1 LGMTIR
7 SGEWPGRGRLPVS
20 SFVGR
25 VRELDELSRLIRLS
39 RLVTL
44 IGPGGAG
51 KTRLAQEVARRRRA
65 RDPDGS
71 YVADFTDLAD
81 ARLLVAEL
89 GRALGLPA
97 VVADE
102 RAAEQ
107 LLAEI
112 GARRLLLVLDNCD
125 HVVADC
131 ARLAGALLGSCPGLR
146 LLATSRETLGL
157 TGEVVWAVPRLRPE
171 EGARLFAER
180 ARARRPGFVATG
192 GDRELIDRI
201 CGRLEGIPLAIELA
215 AARMAV
221 MSPAEILAGLDDRL
235 GFLVAAGRGTP
246 PRHQALAST
255 LAWSYDLLA
264 GEEQRLFR
272 RLSVFAG
279 GFDLAAAEQ
288 LAGGS
293 AGLLGRLVDK
303 SMVFLAPL
311 AGPPTRYAMLET
323 LREYGRERLDDSG
336 EAAAAGDEHL
346 RLFLRRAEE
355 AFALRRSTGS
365 PAALHQLDPDLD
377 NIRAALGYAAQHDP
391 DAGLRLVA
399 ATREIWLRLGQSEGF
414 RWAGLFLD
422 RCPEPDLARAWA
434 LVCFSNLGSTT
445 GRFADATR
453 AAADAFAVGEAFDE
467 VGVQAWG
474 AYLLGF
480 AGLLQADTALARRW
494 LTESI
499 RLHSGSGDRA
509 GLGQA
514 VAQMDFTFGL
524 LLGDFGQARTLLT
537 QALDLFGQVADD
549 RGRAMALTWLGFVDV
564 FDGGPDE
571 AGRNF
576 REALRILLPM
586 RDVLILTFAL
596 VGQALR
602 LPDARCVQALRLAA
616 AASGI
621 RERAGAPFPP
631 AFAEPIAGIRQ
642 RAVARI
648 GAHEADRHWAEAA
661 KLPAEHAVALA
672 LASPGRAGPA
682 GSPDTGPAAPPLS
695 AREAQIAGLV
705 ARGSANA
712 EIAARLHLSRR
723 TVENHLLHI
732 FTKLGLENRT
742 QLAAWFLSLREPA
755 PPGGAE

>member
-1 LGMTIR
+1 
-7 SGEWPGRGRLPVS
+7 LPVS

-25 VRELDELSRLIRLS
+25 AWELDELSRLIRSS

-44 IGPGGAG
+44 IGPGGVG
-51 KTRLAQEVARRRRA
+51 KTRLAREVARRRRA

-89 GRALGLPA
+89 RQALGLPA
-97 VVADE
+97 AVADE
-102 RAAEQ
+102 RAMEQ
-107 LLAEI
+107 VLGEI
-112 GARRLLLVLDNCD
+112 GARRLLLVLDNCE
-125 HVVADC
+125 HVAAEA
-131 ARLAGALLGSCPGLR
+131 ARLAGALLASCPGLR
-146 LLATSRETLGL
+146 LLAASRETLGL
-157 TGEVVWAVPRLRPE
+157 IGEVVWAVPPLRPDE
-171 EGARLFAER
+171 AVRLFAER

-192 GDRELIDRI
+192 GDRELVERI
-201 CGRLEGIPLAIELA
+201 CRRLEGIPLAIELA

-255 LAWSYDLLA
+255 LAWSYDLLT
-264 GEEQRLFR
+264 GEEQRFFR

-279 GFDLAAAEQ
+279 GFDLSAAGQ
-288 LAGGS
+288 LGGGS

-303 SMVFLAPL
+303 SMVFLAPFP
-311 AGPPTRYAMLET
+311 GPPSRYAMLET

-355 AFALRRSTGS
+355 ASALRRSAGS
-365 PAALHQLDPDLD
+365 PAGLHQLDPDLD
-377 NIRAALGYAAQHDP
+377 NIRAALGYARRNDP
-391 DAGLRLVA
+391 RAGLRLVA

-414 RWAGLFLD
+414 RWAGLFLE

-434 LVCFSNLGSTT
+434 LVCFSHLGSTT

-453 AAADAFAVGEAFDE
+453 AAADALALGEALDE

-480 AGLLQADTALARRW
+480 ASILQADTATAQRW

-499 RLHSGSGDRA
+499 RLHNDSGDRA
-509 GLGQA
+509 GLAQA
-514 VAQMDFTFGL
+514 IAQMGSSCIL
-524 LLGDFGQARTLLT
+524 LLGDSAQARALLAE
-537 QALDLFGQVADD
+537 ALDLFGQVRDD
-549 RGRAMALTWLGFVDV
+549 RGRAMALTWLGFVEV
-564 FDGGPDE
+564 ADGRPDE
-571 AGRNF
+571 AGRHLG
-576 REALRILLPM
+576 EALRILLPM
-586 RDVLILTFAL
+586 RDVLLLTFAL
-596 VGQALR
+596 LGEALR
-602 LPDARCVQALRLAA
+602 MPDTRCVQALRLAA

-621 RERAGAPFPP
+621 RQRAGAPFPP
-631 AFAEPIAGIRQ
+631 AAAELIAGIRQ
-642 RAVARI
+642 RAAARI
-648 GAHEADRHWAEAA
+648 GPQEADRHWAEAA
-661 KLPAEHAVALA
+661 RLPAERAVAVA
-672 LASPGRAGPA
+672 LASPGQAGPA
-682 GSPDTGPAAPPLS
+682 GSPGTGTAMAAAPLS

-705 ARGSANA
+705 AQGATNVQ
-712 EIAARLHLSRR
+712 IAGRLHLSRR

-742 QLAAWFLSLREPA
+742 QLAAWFLALPEPA
-755 PPGGAE
+755 APGRAGRD

>member
-1 LGMTIR
+1 MAI
-7 SGEWPGRGRLPVS
+7 SAGEWPGRGHLPFS

-25 VRELDELSRLIRLS
+25 VRELDELSRLIRSS

-51 KTRLAQEVARRRRA
+51 KTRLAHEVARRRLA

-97 VVADE
+97 VADE
-102 RAAEQ
+102 RAVEQ
-107 LLAEI
+107 LVGEI
-112 GARRLLLVLDNCD
+112 GARRLLLVLDNCE
-125 HVVADC
+125 HVVDEC
-131 ARLAGALLGSCPGLR
+131 ARLAGALLASCPGLR

-157 TGEVVWAVPRLRPE
+157 PGEVVWAVPRLRPDE
-171 EGARLFAER
+171 AVRLFAER
-180 ARARRPGFVATG
+180 ARARRPGLVATG
-192 GDRELIDRI
+192 GDRELIERI

-221 MSPAEILAGLDDRL
+221 LSPAEILAGLDDRL

-255 LAWSYDLLA
+255 LAWSYDLLPA
-264 GEEQRLFR
+264 EEQRLFR
-272 RLSVFAG
+272 WLSVFAG

-288 LAGGS
+288 LGGGS
-293 AGLLGRLVDK
+293 VDLLGRLVDK
-303 SMVFLAPL
+303 SMVSLAPL
-311 AGPPTRYAMLET
+311 AGPPTRYVMLET

-355 AFALRRSTGS
+355 AFALRRLAGS
-365 PAALHQLDPDLD
+365 PAALRQLDPDLD
-377 NIRAALGYAAQHDP
+377 NIRAALGYAGQHDP
-391 DAGLRLVA
+391 HAGLRLVA
-399 ATREIWLRLGQSEGF
+399 ATREIWLRLGPSEGL
-414 RWAGLFLD
+414 RWAGLFLE
-422 RCPEPDLARAWA
+422 RCPDPDLARAWA
-434 LVCFSNLGSTT
+434 LVCFSHLGLTT
-445 GRFADATR
+445 GRFAGATR
-453 AAADAFAVGEAFDE
+453 AAAGAVALGEALDE

-480 AGLLQADTALARRW
+480 AGVLQADPAMARRW
-494 LTESI
+494 LAESI
-499 RLHSGSGDRA
+499 RLHDGSGDRA

-514 VAQMDFTFGL
+514 IAQMGATCW
-524 LLGDFGQARTLLT
+524 LLGDFGQARTLLA

-549 RGRAMALTWLGFVDV
+549 RGRALARMYLGLVEV
-564 FDGGPDE
+564 ADGRPDE
-571 AGRNF
+571 AGRNL

-586 RDVLILTFAL
+586 RDVLLLTSAL

-602 LPDARCVQALRLAA
+602 QPDARCVQALRLAA

-631 AFAEPIAGIRQ
+631 GFAEPIAGIRQ

-648 GAHEADRHWAEAA
+648 GAQEADRHWAAA
-661 KLPAEHAVALA
+661 AMLPAERAVALA
-672 LASPGRAGPA
+672 LAGPGRAGPA
-682 GSPDTGPAAPPLS
+682 GSPGTGPAAPPLS
-695 AREAQIAGLV
+695 LREAEIAGLV
-705 ARGSANA
+705 AQGSTNA
-712 EIAARLHLSRR
+712 QIAARLHLSRR

-742 QLAAWFLSLREPA
+742 QVAAWFLALPEPA
-755 PPGGAE
+755 PPGGAGPD

>member
-1 LGMTIR
+1 MTIR
-7 SGEWPGRGRLPVS
+7 PGEWPSRGHWPVS
-20 SFVGR
+20 SLVGR
-25 VRELDELSRLIRLS
+25 VRELDELSRLIRSS

-51 KTRLAQEVARRRRA
+51 KTRLAREVARRRA

-97 VVADE
+97 AVADD
-102 RAAEQ
+102 RA
-107 LLAEI
+107 LGHVLGEI
-112 GARRLLLVLDNCD
+112 GARRLLLVLDNCE
-125 HVVADC
+125 HVVAEC
-131 ARLAGALLGSCPGLR
+131 ARLAGALLASCPGLR

-157 TGEVVWAVPRLRPE
+157 TGEVVWAVPPLRPE
-171 EGARLFAER
+171 EAVRLFAER
-180 ARARRPGFVATG
+180 ASARRPGFVATG
-192 GDRELIDRI
+192 GDRELVERI

-221 MSPAEILAGLDDRL
+221 LSPAEILAGLDDRL

-255 LAWSYDLLA
+255 LAWSYDLLPA
-264 GEEQRLFR
+264 EEQRFFR

-279 GFDLAAAEQ
+279 GFDLAAAGQ
-288 LAGGS
+288 LGGGS
-293 AGLLGRLVDK
+293 AALLGRLVDK
-303 SMVFLAPL
+303 SMVFLAPFP
-311 AGPPTRYAMLET
+311 GPPTRYVMLET

-336 EAAAAGDEHL
+336 EAAAAGHEHL

-355 AFALRRSTGS
+355 AVALRRSTGS
-365 PAALHQLDPDLD
+365 PAGLHQLDPDLD
-377 NIRAALGYAAQHDP
+377 NIRAALGYAGQHDP
-391 DAGLRLVA
+391 HAGLRLVA
-399 ATREIWLRLGQSEGF
+399 ATRETWLRLGQSEGF

-434 LVCFSNLGSTT
+434 LVCSSHLGVTT

-453 AAADAFAVGEAFDE
+453 AAADAFALGEALDE
-467 VGVQAWG
+467 LGVQAWG
-474 AYLLGF
+474 AHLRGF
-480 AGLLQADTALARRW
+480 AGLLQADPAVAQRW

-499 RLHSGSGDRA
+499 RLHDGSGDRA
-509 GLGQA
+509 GLAQA
-514 VAQMDFTFGL
+514 IALMGATCGFL
-524 LLGDFGQARTLLT
+524 LRDFGQARTLLA

-549 RGRAMALTWLGFVDV
+549 RGRALARTCLGFVEV
-564 FDGGPDE
+564 FDGRPDE
-571 AGRNF
+571 ADRNF

-586 RDVLILTFAL
+586 RDVLILTIAL

-602 LPDARCVQALRLAA
+602 LPGARCVQALRLAA

-631 AFAEPIAGIRQ
+631 FFAEHIAGTRK
-642 RAVARI
+642 RAMARI
-648 GAHEADRHWAEAA
+648 GAQEADRLWAEAA
-661 KLPAEHAVALA
+661 KLPAERAVALA
-672 LASPGRAGPA
+672 LASPGRAEPV
-682 GSPDTGPAAPPLS
+682 GSPGTGTAAAPLS

-705 ARGSANA
+705 AQGSTNPQ
-712 EIAARLHLSRR
+712 IAARLHLSRR

-732 FTKLGLENRT
+732 YTKLGLDNRT
-742 QLAAWFLSLREPA
+742 QLAAWFLSLPEPP
-755 PPGGAE
+755 PPGGAGRD